1 MLRSRDLCSFSSQ
14 LIQRRPPHAA
24 SAHASFAGGE
34 PKEMACVFFVLH
46 RCILLTHSHQSRWRA
61 QRARP
66 HERAHAPPAR
76 ADTHTRQ
83 TPASMQRAVRRRGPR
98 LNLRRHCVHA
108 TNYLLCYG
116 HRPDKPWE
124 ATVQPCRK
132 PGGCHA
138 SVPFTVTI
146 AVASHILLPPAG
158 LTQVR
163 PTHDLHMT
171 LWP

>member
-14 LIQRRPPHAA
+14 LIQTRPPHAA
-24 SAHASFAGGE
+24 SAHASFAAGE
-34 PKEMACVFFVLH
+34 PNEMTCGFFVLY
-46 RCILLTHSHQSRWRA
+46 RCILLAHSHQSRWRA

-98 LNLRRHCVHA
+98 LNLRRYCVHA
-108 TNYLLCYG
+108 TNYLLCHG

-132 PGGCHA
+132 PGGCHGPCVRSLYA
-138 SVPFTVTI
+138 FD
-146 AVASHILLPPAG
+146 PPRGWARG
-158 LTQVR
+158 SLGSR
-163 PTHDLHMT
+163 LYT
-171 LWP
+171 LKTPKRLW